1 MKSKIH
7 DTSANELAKQYQKR
21 SISNMSKK
29 LVIIAFVLLT
39 QLTNAQVSRNLGDF
53 DEIKVYDKINVKLIS
68 SSENNVVITGD
79 RADEVETV
87 NKNGELKIRMPF
99 PQLLSGNNIVVKLY
113 FKNIES
119 ISASEG
125 SYVSSE
131 TDFKQTIL
139 NLNSKSGAEINI
151 DINVD
156 KVNVITNA
164 GGIIELS
171 GKAINQDVVITSGG
185 ILKAKDLHTTQT
197 SISVSAGGK
206 AEIHATT
213 LVDAKVKAGGSI
225 YIFGKPKQINK
236 EVFIGGTI
244 IEK

>member
-1 MKSKIH
+1 M
-7 DTSANELAKQYQKR
+7 
-21 SISNMSKK
+21 KK
-29 LVIIAFVLLT
+29 LVIVAFVLLS
-39 QLTNAQVSRNLGDF
+39 QLTNAQVTRNLGDF
-53 DEIKVYDKINVKLIS
+53 DEVRVFDKINLKLIPA
-68 SSENNVVITGD
+68 SENKTIITGN
-79 RADEVETV
+79 RANEVEVV
-87 NKNGELKIRMPF
+87 NKNGILKIRMPF
-99 PQLLSGNNIVVKLY
+99 PQLLSGDAIVVKLY
-113 FKNIES
+113 FKKIEG

-131 TDFKQTIL
+131 SQFKQTIL

-156 KVNVITNA
+156 KVNVKANA

-197 SISVSAGGK
+197 SISVSAGGN
-206 AEIHATT
+206 AEINATT
-213 LVDAKVKAGGSI
+213 LVDAKVKAGGSVYI
-225 YIFGKPKQINK
+225 YGKPKQINK

-244 IEK
+244 MEK

>member
-1 MKSKIH
+1 M
-7 DTSANELAKQYQKR
+7 
-21 SISNMSKK
+21 KK
-29 LVIIAFVLLT
+29 LVIIAFVLLS

-53 DEIKVYDKINVKLIS
+53 DEVKVFDKINVKLIF
-68 SSENNVVITGD
+68 SSENKVVITGD

-131 TDFKQTIL
+131 TDFEQTIL

-151 DINVD
+151 NINVD
-156 KVNVITNA
+156 KVNVKANA

-171 GKAINQDVVITSGG
+171 GKATNQDVVITSGG

-197 SISVSAGGK
+197 SISVSAGGN
-206 AEIHATT
+206 AEIQATT
-213 LVDAKVKAGGSI
+213 LVDAKVKAGGAVYI
-225 YIFGKPKQINK
+225 YGKPKQINK

-244 IEK
+244 MEK

>member
-1 MKSKIH
+1 M
-7 DTSANELAKQYQKR
+7 
-21 SISNMSKK
+21 KK
-29 LVIIAFVLLT
+29 LVIIAFVLLS
-39 QLTNAQVSRNLGDF
+39 QITNAQVTRNLGDF
-53 DEIKVYDKINVKLIS
+53 DELKVFDKINIKLIS
-68 SSENNVVITGD
+68 SSENKVVITGD

-119 ISASEG
+119 IVANEG
-125 SYVSSE
+125 SYISGE
-131 TDFKQTIL
+131 ATFKQTIL
-139 NLNSKSGAEINI
+139 DLNAKAGSEINI

-156 KVNVITNA
+156 KVNVKANA

-171 GKAINQDVVITSGG
+171 GKALNQDVVITSGG
-185 ILKAKDLHTTQT
+185 ILKASELHTSQT
-197 SISVSAGGK
+197 SISVAAGGK
-206 AEIHATT
+206 AEIYATA

-225 YIFGKPKQINK
+225 YIYGKPKQINK

>member
-1 MKSKIH
+1 M
-7 DTSANELAKQYQKR
+7 
-21 SISNMSKK
+21 KK
-29 LVIIAFVLLT
+29 LVIIAFVLLS

-53 DEIKVYDKINVKLIS
+53 DEVRVFDKINLKLIS
-68 SSENNVVITGD
+68 SSENKVVITGD
-79 RADEVETV
+79 RADEVEMV
-87 NKNGELKIRMPF
+87 NKNGDLKIRMPF
-99 PQLLSGNNIVVKLY
+99 PKLLAGNNIVVKLY

-125 SYVSSE
+125 SYISSE
-131 TDFKQTIL
+131 AEFKQTIL
-139 NLNSKSGAEINI
+139 NLNSMSGAEINI
-151 DINVD
+151 DVNVD
-156 KVNVITNA
+156 KVNVKANA

-171 GKAINQDVVITSGG
+171 GKALNQDVVITSGG

-206 AEIHATT
+206 AEIQATT

-225 YIFGKPKQINK
+225 FIYGKPKQINK

-244 IEK
+244 TEK